1 MNIFFNIILYKTN
14 LKDSVMTSQT
24 SNDLAITT
32 LSYEKINDKLDNTK
46 NTLDKAETDKIIT
59 ETERIRVNT
68 CKKADAARD
77 KLSIIYSKLDE
88 VCTRSIPID
97 NSDGEK
103 TQAWILLDKYVESGD
118 FIFHIQLENT
128 NIKSDNTTKTLD
140 ESKNEKI
147 ITETKRIRVNACK
160 KADAARDKLLIIYS
174 KLDEVCTR
182 AIPIDN
188 SDGEKTQ
195 AWILLDKSVES
206 GDFIFHIQLENI

>member
-1 MNIFFNIILYKTN
+1 
-14 LKDSVMTSQT
+14 MTSQT

-46 NTLDKAETDKIIT
+46 NTLDNAETDKIIT
-59 ETERIRVNT
+59 ETERIRVNA

-88 VCTRSIPID
+88 VCQRVMPKD

-103 TQAWILLDKYVESGD
+103 TQTWILLDKSVESGD

-128 NIKSDNTTKTLD
+128 NIKLDNTKNTLD
-140 ESKNEKI
+140 NAETDKI
-147 ITETKRIRVNACK
+147 ITETERIRVNACK
-160 KADAARDKLLIIYS
+160 KADAARDKLSIIYS

-206 GDFIFHIQLENI
+206 GDFIFSIKLELN

>member
-1 MNIFFNIILYKTN
+1 
-14 LKDSVMTSQT
+14 MTSQT
-24 SNDLAITT
+24 ANDLDITK
-32 LSYEKINDKLDNTK
+32 LAYEKINDKLDNTK

-59 ETERIRVNT
+59 ETEIIRVNA

-88 VCTRSIPID
+88 I
-97 NSDGEK
+97 
-103 TQAWILLDKYVESGD
+103 
-118 FIFHIQLENT
+118 
-128 NIKSDNTTKTLD
+128 
-140 ESKNEKI
+140 
-147 ITETKRIRVNACK
+147 
-160 KADAARDKLLIIYS
+160 
-174 KLDEVCTR
+174 CTR